1 MKEKSH
7 NKKKEVKALIIRD
20 ILQRQLSG
28 QGLRKSEIEKD
39 MKGLGIPRPNF
50 EFHLYSKKKHQEG
63 LIPKKVI
70 KSKEGNLYLN
80 LKSLKSLTT
89 IIDYLENDPDYGEKV
104 RYLLDRAFKEAFYSE
119 YGDMLINEW
128 RLFRILIE
136 SFNIIPKGPVE
147 LGLSESEL
155 EVMAIEI
162 YVQLLERI
170 FSKSLP
176 EHNPLFKSMPKEK
189 AEAIFIKAFETV
201 EDIDI
206 LSFLVDFAESLR
218 GNDSLE
224 FKIAYIIKALE
235 ISEWVWELK
244 TKGDERYKYL
254 GLQDVSLVFQDTDE
268 IMDLSNTTESLI
280 EMFMEKVIKRALN
293 EKVQI
298 DRNLSTKISILDL
311 FMPEDLLHEYYKIK
325 DEMRSLLNGTFL
337 IHPKSSEER
346 EALMKKRE
354 ELGLLTY
361 PFVF

>member
-1 MKEKSH
+1 MKGKSH

-20 ILQRQLSG
+20 ILRRELSG
-28 QGLRKSEIEKD
+28 QDLRKSEIEKD
-39 MKGLGIPRPNF
+39 MKDLGIPKPNF
-50 EFHLYSKKKHQEG
+50 EFHLYSRKKHQEG
-63 LIPKKVI
+63 LITKKVI
-70 KSKEGNLYLN
+70 KSKKGDLTLNLKN
-80 LKSLKSLTT
+80 LKSLAT
-89 IIDYLENDPDYGEKV
+89 IIDYLENDPDYGERI
-104 RYLLDRAFKEAFYSE
+104 RYLLDRAFKEAFFSE

-128 RLFRILIE
+128 RLVRLLLIDPGLIPIGTAESDIL
-136 SFNIIPKGPVE
+136 
-147 LGLSESEL
+147 ESEYEL
-155 EVMAIEI
+155 MASEI
-162 YVQLLERI
+162 YRQLFQRI
-170 FSKSLP
+170 FSVPSPLS
-176 EHNPLFKSMPKEK
+176 NPLLKDMPKEVADAVMESVNEILNGK
-189 AEAIFIKAFETV
+189 
-201 EDIDI
+201 DI
-206 LSFLVDFAESLR
+206 LSFLVDFAKSLR

-235 ISEWVWELK
+235 ISEWVRKLK

-268 IMDLSNTTESLI
+268 IMDLSNTAESLI

-311 FMPEDLLHEYYKIK
+311 FMPEDLFLEYYTIK
-325 DEMRSLLNGTFL
+325 DEMMTLLNGTFF

>member
-20 ILQRQLSG
+20 ILQRELSD
-28 QGLRKSEIEKD
+28 QGLRKSEIEED
-39 MKGLGIPRPNF
+39 MKGLGVPKPNF
-50 EFHLYSKKKHQEG
+50 EFHLYSRKKHQEG

-70 KSKEGNLYLN
+70 KSKKGNLSLN
-80 LKSLKSLTT
+80 LKSLESLAI
-89 IIDYLENDPDYGEKV
+89 IIDYLENDREYGERI
-104 RYLLDRAFKEAFYSE
+104 RYLLDRAFKEAYYSE

-128 RLFRILIE
+128 RLFRVLIE
-136 SFNIIPKGPVE
+136 SLDKIPEDPVV
-147 LGLSESEL
+147 LSLSESEL

-162 YVQLLERI
+162 LVQLLERI

-176 EHNPLFKSMPKEK
+176 EHNPLLKSMPKEK
-189 AEAIFIKAFETV
+189 AEAIVIKAFETV

-268 IMDLSNTTESLI
+268 IMDLSNTAESLI

-293 EKVQI
+293 EEVQI
-298 DRNLSTKISILDL
+298 DRNLSTEISILYL
-311 FMPEDLLHEYYKIK
+311 FMPEDLFLEYYKIK
-325 DEMRSLLNGTFL
+325 DEMMTLLNGTFFM
-337 IHPKSSEER
+337 HPKSNEKR

-361 PFVF
+361 PYVF

>member
-20 ILQRQLSG
+20 ILQRELSG

-39 MKGLGIPRPNF
+39 LKDLGISRSKF
-50 EFHLYSKKKHQEG
+50 EYHLYSTKKHEDG

-70 KSKEGNLYLN
+70 KSKEGNLILN

-104 RYLLDRAFKEAFYSE
+104 RYLLDRAFKEAFFSE

-155 EVMAIEI
+155 EVIAIEI

-176 EHNPLFKSMPKEK
+176 EHNPLLKSIPKEK
-189 AEAIFIKAFETV
+189 AEAISIEAFETV

-218 GNDSLE
+218 GNDSIE

-244 TKGDERYKYL
+244 AKGDERYKYL
-254 GLQDVSLVFQDTDE
+254 GLQDVLLVFQDTDE
-268 IMDLSNTTESLI
+268 IMDLSNTTECLI

-311 FMPEDLLHEYYKIK
+311 FMPEDLFHEYYKIK
-325 DEMRSLLNGTFL
+325 DEMRFLLNGTFF

-346 EALMKKRE
+346 KALMKKRE

-361 PFVF
+361 PSVF